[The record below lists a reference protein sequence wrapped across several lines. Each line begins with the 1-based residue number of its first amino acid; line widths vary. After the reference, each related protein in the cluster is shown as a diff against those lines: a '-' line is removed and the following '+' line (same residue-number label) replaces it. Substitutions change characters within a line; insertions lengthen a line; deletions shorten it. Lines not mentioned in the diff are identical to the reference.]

1 MRVITTLLLTLLSV
15 VASAQTYTA
24 VISTTKGDITVK
36 LYDDTPLHRDNFIK
50 LAREGF
56 YEGVLFHRVIPDFM
70 VQAGDPNSK
79 TAKQGD
85 HLGDGDLGYTLPSE
99 IVNKY
104 YHKVGAL
111 AAARTGDDVNPERR
125 SSASQFYITVAVV
138 GRLNTKYTI
147 FGEVTEGQKVAD
159 AISRVSRDDADRP
172 TKDIRIK
179 KVTIHEAKN

>member
-1 MRVITTLLLTLLSV
+1 MRIFVTLLLALLSV
-15 VASAQTYTA
+15 AASAQTYTA
-24 VISTTKGDITVK
+24 TISTTKGDITVK
-36 LYDDTPLHRDNFIK
+36 LYDDTPIHRDNFIK

-79 TAKQGD
+79 TAKKGEPM
-85 HLGDGDLGYTLPSE
+85 GDGDLGYTLPSE
-99 IVNKY
+99 IVSKY

-111 AAARTGDDVNPERR
+111 AAARMGDDVNPERN

-138 GRLNTKYTI
+138 GRLNSKYTI
-147 FGEVTEGQKVAD
+147 FGEVTDGQKVAD
-159 AISRVSRDDADRP
+159 GISRVARDNTDRP